1 MAIDFS
7 SAANA
12 YSNASRIGGDS
23 AGATAVPFTGS
34 GNGLLP
40 SAGEGPSFSDLVRSS
55 VDDVVAS
62 TQHAESVSKLAM
74 ANKAELHELV
84 TAISSAEVTVQT
96 VVAVR
101 DRMITAYQDIIKMP
115 I

>member
-1 MAIDFS
+1 MAIDFT
-7 SAANA
+7 SATNA
-12 YSNASRIGGDS
+12 YTGASRIGGDS
-23 AGATAVPFTGS
+23 VGATAVPFTGS
-34 GNGLLP
+34 VGGL
-40 SAGEGPSFSDLVRSS
+40 SAPTGDGSSFSDLVRST
-55 VDDVVAS
+55 VDDVVKT

-84 TAISSAEVTVQT
+84 TAISAAEVTVQT